1 MMRVQIIVKRIVI
14 VLSVVISAASQNFGQ
29 IVKQSNIEYNDETF
43 FYRSKDTL
51 KNKVVNSN
59 DLETYIEQSK
69 LFGFNVFSN
78 TTKVGQAFKLAS
90 SSAESIR
97 VLDYTEVGI
106 YGDTIDVLDLVS
118 IQDFVGIY
126 DSRIKKLIISKCTK
140 TLLLEIKNSAIDSII
155 LDSNLEFSKDSNLKL
170 SIAPTRLTISNC
182 LNLANINFT
191 NSFRLKDGRRTEL
204 VVFNSD
210 LENLKI
216 EYDKFCLKFDSSD
229 HSTFEEKVSVYER
242 LIKNFNLRGAYLS
255 SERLDKEFKEFKYK
269 NQSNNLIEATWGW
282 TLNWIDSVWWDYGY
296 NKYYV
301 LRSSLL
307 FTILFFV
314 INFIYFNKLI
324 KIGYMLPKFQKAN
337 LYLNSKYRNSQLK
350 LIWKKTPYVIIYTCM
365 IFWGI
370 RLEREK
376 VGIDNFGIFFYI
388 IVQYVGGLICLAY
401 IANWIIST

>member
-1 MMRVQIIVKRIVI
+1 MRVQIIVKRIIILLSI
-14 VLSVVISAASQNFGQ
+14 VVSTASQNFGQ
-29 IVKQSNIEYNDETF
+29 ILNHGNIEIIDSPYLFWSNETF
-43 FYRSKDTL
+43 
-51 KNKVVNSN
+51 KNKVLNS
-59 DLETYIEQSK
+59 DRLETHIEQSK

-78 TTKVGQAFKLAS
+78 TTKLGQAFELVS

-106 YGDTIDVLDLVS
+106 YQDTIDVLDLVS
-118 IQDFVGIY
+118 IQNFVGIY
-126 DSRIKKLIISKCTK
+126 DSRIKKLRISKCTK

-155 LDSNLEFSKDSNLKL
+155 LDSNFEFNTDSNLKF
-170 SIAPTRLTISNC
+170 SIAPVRLALINC
-182 LNLANINFT
+182 QNLANINFT
-191 NSFRLKDGRRTEL
+191 NSFRLTDDRRTEL

-216 EYDKFCLKFDSSD
+216 EYDKFYLKFDTSD

-242 LIKNFNLRGAYLS
+242 LLKNFNSKGAYLS

-269 NQSNNLIEATWGW
+269 NQNSNLIETTWGW
-282 TLNWIDSVWWDYGY
+282 ILNWIDSAWWDYGY

-314 INFIYFNKLI
+314 INFIYFDKLV
-324 KIGYMLPKFQKAN
+324 KIGYVLPKFQKAN
-337 LYLNSKYRNSQLK
+337 SYLNSKYRNNQLK
-350 LIWKKTPYVIIYTCM
+350 LISKKTPYVIIYTCM

-376 VGIDNFGIFFYI
+376 VGIDNFRIFIYI